1 MSEAVLK
8 LASAGAPPP
17 ELTLTDKPPQRAQRR
32 RAGPSPEQLQAKR
45 DEMHR
50 QQHANNANAV
60 ADEPDET
67 PDPPEPR
74 EDLDSIEIQL
84 PDGRM
89 VEFGPP
95 PGLSLTTKIA
105 QMTAGRDQSQAL
117 EMIARVCL
125 CVRSIDGRKRAD
137 ISSMVDVHKV
147 ANALGDNA
155 LDGLAV
161 LLAKTWPGVKVSE
174 LLIIKKNQRGS

>member
-1 MSEAVLK
+1 MIAV
-8 LASAGAPPP
+8 SF
-17 ELTLTDKPPQRAQRR
+17 
-32 RAGPSPEQLQAKR
+32 S
-45 DEMHR
+45 
-50 QQHANNANAV
+50 
-60 ADEPDET
+60 
-67 PDPPEPR
+67 
-74 EDLDSIEIQL
+74 
-84 PDGRM
+84 
-89 VEFGPP
+89 
-95 PGLSLTTKIA
+95 
-105 QMTAGRDQSQAL
+105 DQSQAL